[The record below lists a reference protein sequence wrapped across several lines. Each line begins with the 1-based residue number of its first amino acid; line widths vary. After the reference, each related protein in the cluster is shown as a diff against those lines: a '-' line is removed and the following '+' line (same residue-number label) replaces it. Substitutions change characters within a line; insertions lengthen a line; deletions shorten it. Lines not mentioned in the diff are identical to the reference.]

1 MKLSFCMQINK
12 PFYKLIHGYILV
24 SMASLTQSN
33 QSTQQQIQMQLSKKH
48 ITFSQFLAPFL
59 KSKSNLEHFPKKHGP
74 LAYIFPELRVRKTCL
89 NKCLKSTAFEQT
101 STVNMLKGSRYYLN
115 LHDSIF
121 IILFHHS
128 GGNWVGK
135 HLLVIWEI
143 LVLFLNTL
151 TADVSCNS
159 ENLQQLIQM

>member
-1 MKLSFCMQINK
+1 MEIRIKVSLKHIPLLLVAIIFAIFLQYLKKEGRHEVEFLHEINK

-101 STVNMLKGSRYYLN
+101 STVNMLKGSKYYLN

-128 GGNWVGK
+128 GGN
-135 HLLVIWEI
+135 
-143 LVLFLNTL
+143 
-151 TADVSCNS
+151 
-159 ENLQQLIQM
+159 

>member
-1 MKLSFCMQINK
+1 MQYFCNISRKKGDMKLSFCMQINK

-101 STVNMLKGSRYYLN
+101 STVNMLKGSKYYLN

-128 GGNWVGK
+128 GGN
-135 HLLVIWEI
+135 
-143 LVLFLNTL
+143 
-151 TADVSCNS
+151 
-159 ENLQQLIQM
+159 